1 MAYIIGAPMIAATS
15 RRRIKFI
22 HQVVVIETVWRVA
35 ARCGISASE
44 TEESALVV
52 LFVGKWCPVDVLL
65 SS

>member
-1 MAYIIGAPMIAATS
+1 MIAATS

-44 TEESALVV
+44 TEESTLVV
-52 LFVGKWCPVDVLL
+52 LFVGKWYPVDVL
-65 SS
+65 